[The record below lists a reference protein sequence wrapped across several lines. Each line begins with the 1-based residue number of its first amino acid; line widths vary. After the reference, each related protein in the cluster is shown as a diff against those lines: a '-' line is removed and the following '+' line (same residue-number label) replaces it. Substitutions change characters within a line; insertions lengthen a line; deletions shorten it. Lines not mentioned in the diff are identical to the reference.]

1 MVNRRSLLE
10 KAFDG
15 LYCEEER
22 YMSYQTKRAILF
34 SIGILWFVLFSLQG
48 FGVFGSSIEPMIWHL
63 PFSVFYTLSMG
74 VWGVLMV
81 ILFVKVLGP
90 EFYRKAEIVL
100 KESENKD
107 V

>member
-1 MVNRRSLLE
+1 
-10 KAFDG
+10 
-15 LYCEEER
+15 
-22 YMSYQTKRAILF
+22 MSYQSKKVVLF

-81 ILFVKVLGP
+81 ILSVKILGP
-90 EFYRKAEIVL
+90 EFYKKAEIAL
-100 KESENKD
+100 KEDEKTD
-107 V
+107 A